1 MDPKNMNPEMGMNM
15 MKKMMGGDDGN
26 PMKMCKD
33 MIATVQKTSQM
44 TAFSTQEL
52 HSLFN
57 DWLDT
62 KKQDVLSAIN
72 KSSSGELNE
81 VAKLLELS
89 TESTAYLLAR
99 MAIKEE
105 LVLQVKCHSTKKKAK
120 SKKKSVKKKTTPSSS
135 KK

>member
-26 PMKMCKD
+26 PMQMCKD
-33 MIATVQKTSQM
+33 MIATVKQTSQM

-72 KSSSGELNE
+72 NSASGELNE

-105 LVLQVKCHSTKKKAK
+105 LVLQVKSTPAKKE
-120 SKKKSVKKKTTPSSS
+120 SEN
-135 KK
+135 